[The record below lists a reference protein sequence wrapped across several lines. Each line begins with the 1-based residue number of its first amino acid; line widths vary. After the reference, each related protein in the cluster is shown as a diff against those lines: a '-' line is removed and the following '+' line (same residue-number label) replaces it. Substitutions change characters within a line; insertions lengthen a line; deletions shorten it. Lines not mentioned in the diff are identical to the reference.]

1 MKSIFKILMTPF
13 AYQSTCYLLD
23 VKYSKAYNAQILDV
37 YQVGDTVLDSIY
49 IKISVPFSCTMFQV
63 TVQRDGSG

>member
-37 YQVGDTVLDSIY
+37 YQVGDTV
-49 IKISVPFSCTMFQV
+49 
-63 TVQRDGSG
+63 